1 MFKRLPRT
9 IGGLALTVAGVS
21 CLLTLA
27 AGAITFDKVHH
38 EIERQLDRRIELE
51 TASLLATYERTDFDV
66 LVSAVNDRTR
76 PSNRR
81 MIGYLSAASEEGNGM
96 GYLVLDAQGR
106 RRAGDFNGPV
116 PPSGWSEF
124 ARFQR
129 TDGTSGVAQ
138 AMNSPLADGGR
149 LVVTADRGGLHK
161 IDRSLKRLFQIN
173 FGVMIVVSLLAM
185 LLFGRVVRRRLG
197 AIQTTAEGIMGGDL
211 SRRMPIDGSGG
222 EFDQLSQVLNRMLD
236 RIGDLMGNLRQ
247 VSGDIAHDLRTPL
260 TRLRA
265 RLEDAEAIAT
275 TKAQREGLSGALR
288 EVDGLQE
295 LLSSLMALSE
305 LEGRS
310 VRDRF
315 GPVALEAAIRE
326 LAEAYVPAF
335 EASGMTLGL
344 DLRPVEVWG
353 ERRLLQRALSNLLD
367 NSLVHAGPNARVDI
381 RLREAAGR
389 AELEVADD
397 GPGVPPQLRERI
409 FKRFVRL
416 DAARS
421 SPGHG
426 LGLSIVSAIVAAHDG
441 GVRVRPSERGLAL
454 VIDLPAAPGSG
465 AA

>member
-1 MFKRLPRT
+1 VFRRLPRT

-21 CLLTLA
+21 CVLTLA
-27 AGAITFDKVHH
+27 VGAITFDKVHH

-51 TASLLATYERTDFDV
+51 TASLLATYSRTNFDV

-76 PSNRR
+76 PSGRR
-81 MIGYLSAASEEGNGM
+81 MIGYLSQASEEGNGM
-96 GYLVLDAQGR
+96 GYLVLDAQGQ

-116 PPSGWSEF
+116 PPPGWSEF

-129 TDGTSGVAQ
+129 PDGSKGVAQ
-138 AMNSPLADGGR
+138 AMNSPLEHGGR
-149 LVVTADRGGLHK
+149 LIVAADRGGLHK

-173 FGVMIVVSLLAM
+173 FGIMIAASLLAM
-185 LLFGRVVRRRLG
+185 LLFGRVVQRRLN

-211 SRRMPIDGSGG
+211 SRRMPVDGSGG
-222 EFDQLSQVLNRMLD
+222 EFDQLAQVLNRMLD

-265 RLEDAEAIAT
+265 RLEDAEAIAST
-275 TKAQREGLSGALR
+275 QLQRDGLHSALH
-288 EVDGLQE
+288 EVDGLQD

-315 GPVALEAAIRE
+315 GPVALEAAIHE
-326 LAEAYVPAF
+326 LA
-335 EASGMTLGL
+335 
-344 DLRPVEVWG
+344 EVWG
-353 ERRLLQRALSNLLD
+353 EQRLLQRALSNLLD
-367 NSLVHAGPNARVDI
+367 NTLVHAGPKTRVEV
-381 RLREAAGR
+381 RLREAEGR
-389 AELEVADD
+389 VELEVADD
-397 GPGVPPQLRERI
+397 GPGVPAVSRDQI

-416 DAARS
+416 DVARS

-426 LGLSIVSAIVAAHDG
+426 LGLAIVSAIVAAHDG
-441 GVRVRPSERGLAL
+441 SVHVRPSARGLAI
-454 VIDLPAAPGSG
+454 VIALPADRPG

>member
-1 MFKRLPRT
+1 MFRRLPRT

-21 CLLTLA
+21 CVLTLA
-27 AGAITFDKVHH
+27 VGAITFDKVHH

-51 TASLLATYERTDFDV
+51 TASLLATYSRTNFDV

-76 PSNRR
+76 PSGRR
-81 MIGYLSAASEEGNGM
+81 MIGYLSQESEEGNGM
-96 GYLVLDAQGR
+96 GYLVLDAQGQ

-116 PPSGWSEF
+116 PPPGWSEF

-129 TDGTSGVAQ
+129 PDGSKGVAQ
-138 AMNSPLADGGR
+138 AMNSPLEHGGR
-149 LVVTADRGGLHK
+149 LIVAADRGGLHK

-173 FGVMIVVSLLAM
+173 FGIMIAASLLAM
-185 LLFGRVVRRRLG
+185 LLFGRVVQRRLN

-211 SRRMPIDGSGG
+211 SRRMPVDGSGG
-222 EFDQLSQVLNRMLD
+222 EFDQLAQVLNRMLD

-247 VSGDIAHDLRTPL
+247 VSGAIAHDLRTPL

-265 RLEDAEAIAT
+265 RLEDAEAIAST
-275 TKAQREGLSGALR
+275 QLQRDGLHSALH
-288 EVDGLQE
+288 EVDGLQD

-315 GPVALEAAIRE
+315 GPVALEAAIHE
-326 LAEAYVPAF
+326 LAEAYGPAF
-335 EASGMTLGL
+335 EAAEMTL
-344 DLRPVEVWG
+344 DLHLSPVEVWG
-353 ERRLLQRALSNLLD
+353 EQRLLQRALSNLLD
-367 NSLVHAGPNARVDI
+367 NTLVHAGPKTRVEV
-381 RLREAAGR
+381 RLREAEGR
-389 AELEVADD
+389 VELEVADD
-397 GPGVPPQLRERI
+397 GPGVPAVSRDQI

-416 DAARS
+416 DVARS

-426 LGLSIVSAIVAAHDG
+426 LGLAIVSAIVAAHDG
-441 GVRVRPSERGLAL
+441 SVHVRPSARGLAI
-454 VIDLPAAPGSG
+454 VIALPADRPG

>member
-1 MFKRLPRT
+1 MFRRLPRS

-21 CLLTLA
+21 CVLTLA
-27 AGAITFDKVHH
+27 VGAITFDKVHH

-51 TASLLATYERTDFDV
+51 TASLLATYSRTNFDV
-66 LVSAVNDRTR
+66 LVSAVNDRTQ
-76 PSNRR
+76 PTSRR
-81 MIGYLSAASEEGNGM
+81 MIGYLNAASEEGNGM

-106 RRAGDFNGPV
+106 RQAGDFNGAV
-116 PPSGWSEF
+116 PPPGWSEF
-124 ARFQR
+124 ASFQR
-129 TDGTSGVAQ
+129 ADGSKGVAQ
-138 AMNSPLADGGR
+138 AMNSPLEHGGR
-149 LVVTADRGGLHK
+149 LIVAADRGGLHK

-173 FGVMIVVSLLAM
+173 FGIMIAASLLAM
-185 LLFGRVVRRRLG
+185 LLFGRVVQRRLN

-222 EFDQLSQVLNRMLD
+222 EFDQLAQVLNRMLD

-265 RLEDAEAIAT
+265 RLEDVEAIAT
-275 TKAQREGLSGALR
+275 TKPQREGLSGALQ
-288 EVDGLQE
+288 EVDGLQD

-326 LAEAYVPAF
+326 LAEAYGPAF
-335 EASGMTLGL
+335 ESAGMTLDL
-344 DLRPVEVWG
+344 DLEPVEVRG
-353 ERRLLQRALSNLLD
+353 DQRLLQRALSNLLD
-367 NSLVHAGPNARVDI
+367 NALVHAGPKAHVEV
-381 RLREAAGR
+381 RLRQTAGR

-397 GPGVPPQLRERI
+397 GPGVPPELRDRI

-441 GVRVRPSERGLAL
+441 SIRVRPSERGLAL
-454 VIDLPAAPGSG
+454 VVDLPNSR
-465 AA
+465 